1 MDLDQPVR
9 RAFLFF
15 SITLGL
21 SWFIFWGPLAVFQVP
36 AISFVT
42 GKTGPWWAITLFIT
56 GGFVPSL
63 TALVLTA
70 ATEGRA
76 GLRGM
81 GRRLIRFNIGWR
93 WYLAAVVVTMAGA
106 LGQIAIIFLL
116 GQTFDW
122 SLFITQLG
130 SFIPLIILGP
140 LSEELGWR
148 GYALPRLQTR
158 WNALAASLIVGVFWA
173 LWHLP
178 LFLMPGT
185 SQHELNIPFAGF
197 LVGLTAVSVIF
208 TWLNNNTGSSLWTAV
223 FFHWIYTYSA
233 QVVSSGVTRSPLY
246 NAFEFLPYILLAV
259 VVVIIWKPRTFSRH
273 SVDLTIS

>member
-1 MDLDQPVR
+1 MKLDQPAR
-9 RAFLFF
+9 RALTFF
-15 SITLGL
+15 GLTLGL
-21 SWFIFWGPLAVFQVP
+21 SWFVFWGPLAIFQIP

-63 TALVLTA
+63 TAMALTA
-70 ATEGRA
+70 ITEGRA
-76 GLRGM
+76 GLRSLWK
-81 GRRLIRFNIGWR
+81 RLVIFNIGWS
-93 WYLAAVVVTMAGA
+93 WYLAAVAVAVAGT
-106 LGQIAIIFLL
+106 LGQIGIIYMT
-116 GQTFDW
+116 GHTFDW
-122 SLFITQLG
+122 SLFAAQSG
-130 SFIPLIILGP
+130 SFLPLIILGP
-140 LSEELGWR
+140 LSEEFGWR
-148 GYALPRLQTR
+148 GYALNRLQTR
-158 WNALAASLIVGVFWA
+158 WNALVSSLIVGMVWA

-197 LVGLTAVSVIF
+197 FIGIVSMSVIF

-246 NAFEFLPYILLAV
+246 NAIEFLPYVILAV
-259 VVVIIWKPRTFSRH
+259 IVITIWKPRSL
-273 SVDLTIS
+273 SNSAS